1 MTGHLGRLLDR
12 HQRQHRRRH
21 VSQLAVRQG
30 ANVGRGAEQQRR
42 HAVPRV
48 LGVLLMGRLVEH
60 QLGIAVVGG
69 DQQHAA
75 GARCVLIVTGKGGR
89 AADPFQPPAPA
100 VDTLATP
107 GDASAAPGSVTIVP
121 LAPSSATVNGRSYD
135 EVYRSIP
142 FNHTEY
148 LANPGYRHDATME
161 MLFGTLRPTTIVK
174 DQQPQPI
181 INDVPP
187 LYQPYRWSQSDLW
200 QNRAPALR
208 IFNQGSYWR

>member
-1 MTGHLGRLLDR
+1 ILRSLTLLSAASAATWTAPA
-12 HQRQHRRRH
+12 Q
-21 VSQLAVRQG
+21 
-30 ANVGRGAEQQRR
+30 AN
-42 HAVPRV
+42 PF
-48 LGVLLMGRLVEH
+48 
-60 QLGIAVVGG
+60 GIAIVPEQAGDDAGPKLIPPAPEAAQVVV
-69 DQQHAA
+69 Q
-75 GARCVLIVTGKGGR
+75 

-100 VDTLATP
+100 VDALATP

-121 LAPSSATVNGRSYD
+121 LAASSATVNGRSYD

-161 MLFGTLRPTTIVK
+161 ILFGTLRPTTIVK

-181 INDVPP
+181 INDVAP